1 MNSEDLTYRQATL
14 NASYSGTLLSPPFTG
29 KMLETNTPV
38 VGIAIQGESNPIVKE
53 AHKNAIREI
62 L

>member
-1 MNSEDLTYRQATL
+1 MDVDLLDLKGYTNGVPHEISEGYLV
-14 NASYSGTLLSPPFTG
+14 GK